1 MNKEVFKIVKDEV
14 KYIGILLVAALII
27 FKIVYFKE
35 NLIVIFRSVISLFWL
50 FVLPGYI
57 IMLYWRE
64 KLGFTERFV
73 IGIGL
78 SAAVIGIFSYYF
90 GLLGLNIK
98 YHGVLLPIILIL
110 IGIIINLRK

>member
-1 MNKEVFKIVKDEV
+1 LNKEVFKIVKDEV